1 MSDRTINRSNDDGA
15 FRPLTIGLMLAV
27 GVMAFIATLLLGAYA
42 PDLQSGRD
50 GGTHALSKG
59 VTGFSGLYR
68 LAEAT
73 GRQPR
78 IIRSDFE
85 FDTDELVILSPPN
98 GTTNVSVPVQERVHK
113 PTLMILPK
121 WETKPD
127 PGVTGWVRYVGLYPT
142 GVPEGVLYPA
152 TKLTVAQ
159 HRSGGAPLI
168 AEDGIY
174 DPTIN
179 APVRFR
185 APRPL
190 QTISG
195 TDLRPMI
202 TDQQGRIVLGQ
213 VESTGLY
220 VLADPDLLSNRGIA
234 DANQARAALALL
246 DYMSDTGEPGLAFD
260 VTLNGLGRSPSPLKL
275 VFDPPFL
282 AMTLAIAAAMLL
294 AGWYAFGQFGRPQAR
309 QRAIAFG
316 KAALVDNTAIL
327 IRKAGRE
334 AMMGSRYVQVI
345 REHAVRVFGVPA
357 ALRDG
362 AIDAYLDRLGGR
374 KKFSDLAR
382 AAEDAPDAHAVL
394 DAARAL
400 HEWQGE
406 KNG

>member
-1 MSDRTINRSNDDGA
+1 MSDRAIGRNTDDGV
-15 FRPLTIGLMLAV
+15 FRPLTVALMLAI
-27 GVMAFIATLLLGAYA
+27 GVLAFIATLLLGAYA
-42 PDLQSGRD
+42 PDLQSGRN
-50 GGTHALSKG
+50 GGTHALLNAA
-59 VTGFSGLYR
+59 TGFSGLYR

-85 FDTDELVILSPPN
+85 FDTDELVILSPPD
-98 GTTNVSVPVQERVHK
+98 GTTNVSVPVQGRLHK

-121 WETKPD
+121 WATQADPD
-127 PGVTGWVRYVGLYPT
+127 VSGWVRYVGLYPDS
-142 GVPEGVLYPA
+142 VPEGVLYPS
-152 TKLTVAQ
+152 TKLTVSR

-168 AEDGIY
+168 ADDSIF

-179 APVRFR
+179 GPVRFH

-195 TDLRPMI
+195 EDLHPLI

-213 VESTGLY
+213 IASSGLY

-234 DANQARAALALL
+234 DADQARAALALL
-246 DYMSDTGEPGLAFD
+246 DYMSDTGERGIAFD

-275 VFDPPFL
+275 AFDPPFL

-294 AGWYAFGQFGRPQAR
+294 AGWYAFGQFGRPQMR

-345 REHAVRVFGVPA
+345 RDRAVRVFGVPA

-374 KKFSDLAR
+374 AKFSDLAR